1 MHNFKNINELKS
13 FYNKFSGKNL
23 SSIEDYIKV
32 NYPEISIS
40 TNKGVVG
47 QILEALI
54 GNSPNSNPN
63 PDVENLDIELK
74 VLPLRKVSNK
84 IQPKERSKIKSIN
97 YNKIVDEEWKKSS
110 VRNKLKKILFLMYEH
125 PIGKSYKDW
134 KELVFKGTLLYVLS
148 EENEN
153 TVRDDWNK
161 IQSKVISG
169 LANSLSE

>member
-63 PDVENLDIELK
+63 LMLK
-74 VLPLRKVSNK
+74 
-84 IQPKERSKIKSIN
+84 I
-97 YNKIVDEEWKKSS
+97 
-110 VRNKLKKILFLMYEH
+110 
-125 PIGKSYKDW
+125 
-134 KELVFKGTLLYVLS
+134 
-148 EENEN
+148 
-153 TVRDDWNK
+153 
-161 IQSKVISG
+161 
-169 LANSLSE
+169 

>member
-1 MHNFKNINELKS
+1 MHSFNNIHELKS
-13 FYNKFSGKNL
+13 FYNKFSGKSL

-74 VLPLRKVSNK
+74 DLPLRKVSNK
-84 IQPKERSKIKSIN
+84 IQPKKRSKIKSIN

-110 VRNKLKKILFLMYEH
+110 VRNKLKKFY
-125 PIGKSYKDW
+125 
-134 KELVFKGTLLYVLS
+134 F
-148 EENEN
+148 
-153 TVRDDWNK
+153 
-161 IQSKVISG
+161 
-169 LANSLSE
+169 